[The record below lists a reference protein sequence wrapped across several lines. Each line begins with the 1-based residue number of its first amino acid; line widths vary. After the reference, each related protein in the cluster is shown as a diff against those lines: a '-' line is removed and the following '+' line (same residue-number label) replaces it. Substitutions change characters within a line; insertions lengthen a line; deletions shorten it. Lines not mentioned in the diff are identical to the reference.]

1 MVEIIVRE
9 KVKTNK
15 KGVET
20 WRVQKVFSKPFNF
33 FDAIQVSFNSDYHLV
48 LRLKKQMMTNSEI
61 LVVFTMAETKK
72 IIDFVKNNLKVGEA
86 DASSH

>member
-1 MVEIIVRE
+1 MVEVIVRG

-20 WRVQKVFSKPFNF
+20 WRVQKVFSKHFGF

-48 LRLKKQMMTNSEI
+48 LRLKKQMTNSEI

-72 IIDFVKNNLKVGEA
+72 LIEFVKNDLKVSERGE
-86 DASSH
+86 